1 MRYNEPSPGPE
12 NLGEREETMD
22 NRTNADSVRRLPET
36 LNVEPRIKPAFDPGF
51 RPMSLA
57 CLNYLKAVKDS
68 GKGVPLR
75 IGVERENGLISKYE
89 TEVLPSD
96 PSAAEATMIFAE
108 RIVKFLLWSRGGWK
122 VYFHGPQDVGEI
134 VRKAYSPRGR
144 RAFDV
149 DLMARVYEK
158 EFQVEIVGPRDFPE
172 SRESESALGGH
183 MDGCRIGFDL
193 GASDFKVAA
202 VKDGEPVYSEEL
214 PWTPG
219 ERSDPT
225 YHYENIRNGLKKAAS
240 RLPRVDAI
248 GGSSAGIYINNQ
260 VRIASLFRSVPL
272 DVFNVKVKD
281 MFNKM
286 KAEWAVPFEVIND
299 GEVTALAGTMSLGEK
314 AMLGVAMGSSQAGG
328 FLNDEGHIPGWLD
341 ELAFA
346 PVDINPEAVADE
358 WSGDRGVGAN
368 YFSQQA
374 VNTLA
379 IRAGI
384 EFPEDMRLPERLK
397 KVQSLAEKGDGRAW
411 RVFEDIGIYLG
422 YAVPYYEM
430 FYEYRNL
437 LVLGRVMSGT
447 CGNIIME
454 KAAKV
459 LHEEFPGTESRVRL
473 HLLDEKSRRV
483 GQAVAAASLP
493 KIE

>member
-1 MRYNEPSPGPE
+1 
-12 NLGEREETMD
+12 MD
-22 NRTNADSVRRLPET
+22 NRTNAASLWRLPEI
-36 LNVEPRIKPAFDPGF
+36 LNVEPRIKPTFDPGF

-57 CLNYLKAVKDS
+57 CLNYRKAVKDS
-68 GKGVPLR
+68 GKGVPLK
-75 IGVERENGLISKYE
+75 IGVERENGLISKFE
-89 TEVLPSD
+89 TEVLPPD
-96 PSAAEATMIFAE
+96 PAFAEATTIYAE

-122 VYFHGPQDVGEI
+122 VHFQGPRDVGEI

-144 RAFDV
+144 RAFDAE
-149 DLMARVYEK
+149 LMDRVYEK
-158 EFQVEIVGPRDFPE
+158 EFQVEIVEPGDFPE

-183 MDGCRIGFDL
+183 LDGCRIGFDL

-202 VKDGEPVYSEEL
+202 VKDGEPVYSEEI

-219 ERSDPT
+219 ERSDPR
-225 YHYENIRNGLKKAAS
+225 YHHECIRNGLKKAAS

-281 MFNKM
+281 MFNEM
-286 KAEWAVPFEVIND
+286 KAEWGVPFEVIND

-328 FLNDEGHIPGWLD
+328 FLNAEGHIPGWLD

-346 PVDINPEAVADE
+346 PVDISPEAVADE

-374 VNTLA
+374 VNKLA
-379 IRAGI
+379 VRAGI
-384 EFPEDMRLPERLK
+384 GFPEDMRLPERLK
-397 KVQSLAEKGDGRAW
+397 KVQGLAEKGDGTAW

-430 FYEYRNL
+430 FYDYRNL
-437 LVLGRVMSGT
+437 LILGRVMSGT
-447 CGNIIME
+447 GGNIIME

-459 LHEEFPGTESRVRL
+459 LHEEFPGTERRVRL

-493 KIE
+493 RIE